1 MAIAMISRLQHAS
14 HPPAGLYGWDSDWS
28 RLVSA
33 TAADGRTHTWH
44 VLDNGVVDPIGTM
57 LCVHGNPTWSY
68 MWRGL
73 ASASTRWRVVAVD
86 ALNMGFSDR
95 TGDNRELAGHITDL
109 GAVTAALG
117 IEGPVVTVA
126 HDWGGPISL
135 GWAIAHPDQLAGI
148 VLLNTGVA
156 RPDDM
161 RIPPLIQAVRTR
173 ATLRASCVSSPMFL
187 KGALGLAHPS
197 LPKEVRQAY
206 AAPYPS
212 PASRVGI
219 GDFVADI
226 PFDSEHPTYA
236 TLDTVGGGLHR
247 FAETPSLLLW
257 GARDPVFSTAFL
269 ADLRKR
275 LPHAAVHR
283 YAKAG
288 HLVMED
294 IGGEAVIL
302 DWLETVTAPTLP
314 LAIPG
319 SPGERTGATTDDG
332 RRLWSAVAARKNDH
346 AVAVAEMAPDGS
358 AEVSRALSFADLAQ
372 RVEALRRRLIAA
384 GVEPGDRVAPLIPPG
399 IDLVVVVY
407 ACWQAGA
414 VVVAADA
421 ALGVRGI
428 ANALRAA
435 RPDHVIADWRG
446 LALARG
452 LNLSGKALS
461 LKTLPG
467 ALRRTLGVEA
477 SLAEPG
483 EAGRPGASE
492 FQPGPDDLAAV
503 VFTSGST
510 GPSKAVA
517 YRHRQLE
524 AQRDALMATYS
535 LSSDDRMVAAFAPF
549 AIFGPALG
557 ITSVVP
563 AMDVSAPASLD
574 ARAFANAAQAMQ
586 ATIAFASPAALA
598 NVVAT
603 ADGLDDH
610 QRAATAQLRAVASAG
625 APISKEALRAM
636 RPHFVN
642 AQIHTPYGMT
652 EVMPVT
658 NISLEEIEA
667 AGAGNGVCVGVP
679 ISGVELAV
687 SAISG
692 SGQSTWDFIQRAG
705 VTGEICVRAA
715 HTSDGYDALWATQN
729 QARRGAW
736 HRTGDVGHIDTAGR
750 LWVEGRMSHLILS
763 AHGPLTPVGIE
774 HQAESVNG
782 VRQAAAVGVGPVGT
796 QQLVLVVS
804 TTEPTTEVVADEQLS
819 EAVRMAIP
827 HDVAA
832 VLTTRELPVDRR
844 HNSKIE
850 RQRIAAWAESV
861 LAGGRVP
868 RL

>member
-1 MAIAMISRLQHAS
+1 MTIAMICRLQHAS
-14 HPPAGLYGWDSDWS
+14 HPPTGLYGWDSDWS

-33 TAADGRTHTWH
+33 TAADGRAHTWH
-44 VLDNGVVDPIGTM
+44 VLDNGVVDPIGTL

-68 MWRGL
+68 MWRRL

-95 TGDNRELAGHITDL
+95 TGDNRELAGHISDL
-109 GAVTAALG
+109 GAVTAALE

-135 GWAIAHPDQLAGI
+135 GWALAHPDQLAGI
-148 VLLNTGVA
+148 ILMNTGVA
-156 RPDDM
+156 RPDV

-173 ATLRASCVSSPMFL
+173 ATLRASCVSSPAFL
-187 KGALGLAHPS
+187 KGALGLARPPLS
-197 LPKEVRQAY
+197 KEIRQAY
-206 AAPYPS
+206 LAPYPN
-212 PASRVGI
+212 PGSRVGI
-219 GDFVADI
+219 GHFVADI
-226 PFDSEHPTYA
+226 PFGPEHPTYA
-236 TLDTVGGGLHR
+236 TLDTVAGGLHR
-247 FAETPSLLLW
+247 LAETPSLLLW
-257 GARDPVFSTAFL
+257 GAKDPVFSTAFL
-269 ADLRKR
+269 ADVRKR

-283 YAKAG
+283 YADAG

-294 IGGEAVIL
+294 IGGETVIL
-302 DWLETVTAPTLP
+302 DWLETVTAPTLTP
-314 LAIPG
+314 AAPG
-319 SPGERTGATTDDG
+319 SPAEGTDDTTDDG
-332 RRLWSAVAARKNDH
+332 QRLWSAIAARKNDD

-358 AEVSRALSFADLAQ
+358 AGVSRALSFADLEQ
-372 RVEALRRRLIAA
+372 QVEALRKRLIAA

-399 IDLVVVVY
+399 IDLVAIVY
-407 ACWQAGA
+407 ACWRAGA

-428 ANALRAA
+428 AKALRAA
-435 RPDHVIADWRG
+435 RPDYVIADWRG

-452 LNLSGKALS
+452 LNISGKALS
-461 LKTLPG
+461 LKTLPA
-467 ALRRTLGVEA
+467 ALRRTLRVEA
-477 SLAEPG
+477 SLAEPVG
-483 EAGRPGASE
+483 ASRPGASE

-524 AQRDALMATYS
+524 AQRDALVATYS
-535 LSSDDRMVAAFAPF
+535 LSSDDRLLAAFAPF

-557 ITSVVP
+557 VTSVVP
-563 AMDVSAPASLD
+563 AMDVSSPGSLD
-574 ARAFANAAQAMQ
+574 AGAFANAAQAIQ

-603 ADGLDDH
+603 ADKLDDH
-610 QRAATAQLRAVASAG
+610 QRAAMRQLRAVASAG
-625 APISKEALRAM
+625 APISKEALRSI

-642 AQIHTPYGMT
+642 AEIHTPYGMT

-658 NISLEEIEA
+658 NISLEEIKA

-679 ISGVELAV
+679 INGVELTV
-687 SAISG
+687 TAISE
-692 SGQSTWDFIQRAG
+692 SGHSTWDFILQEG

-715 HTSDGYDALWATQN
+715 HASDGYDDLWATQN
-729 QARRGAW
+729 HARRGGW

-763 AHGPLTPVGIE
+763 AKGPLTPVAIE

-782 VRQAAAVGVGPVGT
+782 VRQAAAVGIGPVGT

-804 TTEPTTEVVADEQLS
+804 TTESAADVVADEQLAG
-819 EAVRMAIP
+819 AVRMAIP

-832 VLTTRELPVDRR
+832 VLTTSQLPVDRR

-861 LAGGRVP
+861 LAGARVS

>member
-1 MAIAMISRLQHAS
+1 MAIAMISRPQHAS
-14 HPPAGLYGWDSDWS
+14 HPPAGLHGWDSDWS

-33 TAADGRTHTWH
+33 TSANGRSHTWH
-44 VLDNGVVDPIGTM
+44 VLDNGVVNPVGTV

-95 TGDNRELAGHITDL
+95 TGENRQLGGHITDL

-135 GWAIAHPDQLAGI
+135 GWALAHPDQLAGI
-148 VLLNTGVA
+148 VLMNTGVV
-156 RPDDM
+156 RPDNL

-187 KGALGLAHPS
+187 RGALSLARPS

-206 AAPYPS
+206 AAPYAN

-219 GDFVADI
+219 GHFVADI
-226 PFDSEHPTYA
+226 PFGPKHPTYA
-236 TLDTVGGGLHR
+236 MLDTVARGLNS

-257 GARDPVFSTAFL
+257 GAKDPVFSMAFL

-275 LPHAAVHR
+275 LPHAAVHG
-283 YAKAG
+283 YAEAG

-294 IGGEAVIL
+294 IGGAAVIL
-302 DWLETVTAPTLP
+302 DWLKTITPPTMTSVT
-314 LAIPG
+314 PG
-319 SPGERTGATTDDG
+319 SAGEPISATLDDG
-332 RRLWSAVAARKNDH
+332 RRMWFAAAARKNDD

-358 AEVSRALSFADLAQ
+358 AEVSKTLSFADLEQ
-372 RVEALRRRLIAA
+372 RVEEVRSRLIAA

-399 IDLVVVVY
+399 IDLVVSVY
-407 ACWQAGA
+407 ACWRAGA
-414 VVVAADA
+414 VVVAPDA

-428 ANALRAA
+428 AKALRAT
-435 RPDHVIADWRG
+435 RPDHIIADWRG
-446 LALARG
+446 LALARALHLPG
-452 LNLSGKALS
+452 QALS
-461 LKTLPG
+461 LKTVPG
-467 ALRRTLGVEA
+467 VLRRILRVEA
-477 SLAEPG
+477 SLAEPV
-483 EAGRPGASE
+483 EAVVSGAST

-517 YRHRQLE
+517 YRHKQLE
-524 AQRDALMATYS
+524 AQRDALIATYS
-535 LSSDDRMVAAFAPF
+535 LNRDDRLVAAFAPF

-563 AMDVSAPASLD
+563 AMDVSSSGSLD
-574 ARAFANAAQAMQ
+574 ASAFANAAHAIQ
-586 ATIAFASPAALA
+586 ATISFASPAALA

-603 ADGLDDH
+603 AHGLDDD
-610 QRAATAQLRAVASAG
+610 QRAAMTQLRAVASAG
-625 APISKEALRAM
+625 APISKEALRSM

-642 AQIHTPYGMT
+642 AEIHTPYGMT
-652 EVMPVT
+652 EAMPVT

-667 AGAGNGVCVGVP
+667 AGAGNGVCVGQP

-687 SAISG
+687 SIIDESG
-692 SGQSTWDFIQRAG
+692 HSTWDFIQPAG

-715 HTSDGYDALWATQN
+715 HASAGYDTLWATQN
-729 QARRGAW
+729 QTRRGGW
-736 HRTGDVGHIDTAGR
+736 HRTGDVGHIDSAGR
-750 LWVEGRMSHLILS
+750 LWVEGRMPHLILS
-763 AHGPLTPVGIE
+763 ANGPLTPVGIE
-774 HQAESVNG
+774 HRAESVDG

-804 TTEPTTEVVADEQLS
+804 TTEPHADVVADEQLAQ
-819 EAVRMAIP
+819 AVRMAIRQ
-827 HDVAA
+827 DVAA
-832 VLTTRELPVDRR
+832 VLTTHELPVDRR

-850 RQRIAAWAESV
+850 RQRIAAWAEIV